1 MAFACGNT
9 FFITAVLSAFIDVAL
24 YHNMTECAH
33 RVLNLRLLVTL
44 GNAWVRCLF
53 GNVLSIFIE
62 ATTSSNFAP
71 KSSFPPITC
80 SLFST
85 TCVHCSLGIGGQ
97 KSRTRGGRNSTGQ
110 RGGLQSLHRDNTHMR
125 VIGQKTKDLGH
136 ITEQKQEANA

>member
-9 FFITAVLSAFIDVAL
+9 FYITAVLSAFIDVAL

-53 GNVLSIFIE
+53 GTVLSIFIE

-80 SLFST
+80 SLFSS

-97 KSRTRGGRNSTGQ
+97 KSRTRGGRHRPERGTSKSSQ
-110 RGGLQSLHRDNTHMR
+110 RQHTNACHRPKNKRPGPHHR
-125 VIGQKTKDLGH
+125 AKARG
-136 ITEQKQEANA
+136 